1 MDAHTKFLTPDA
13 VRATFEI
20 VQQAIHSSRPKRALT
35 SVEVNADKAIAIF
48 LFCAGFGFA
57 LLLCLFVIH
66 HFWSIPVLATLALGV
81 AVGTEISGLLSLVAI
96 VVQAIP
102 MLNRIRKRPAGPILE
117 LASVDIDRLLPHCN
131 DLMRFSLPELAYV
144 REHISHQRDAF
155 DNRRGRLIG
164 QLDKVGTFPALA
176 TLGISVVKL
185 MQDQHIALNNS
196 IVWTIAGSL
205 AAFYLLSLL
214 LADTSDKLTQAI
226 GLLNFVIDNHPG
238 KGADE

>member
-1 MDAHTKFLTPDA
+1 MDANTKFLAPEA

-20 VQQAIHSSRPKRALT
+20 VRRAIQSNRPKRTLT
-35 SVEVNADKAIAIF
+35 PVEVNADKAIAIF

-57 LLLCLFVIH
+57 SLLCLYMIH
-66 HFWSIPVLATLALGV
+66 HFWPTPVLATLALGV
-81 AVGTEISGLLSLVAI
+81 AISVEIASLLSLIA
-96 VVQAIP
+96 VVIQAIP
-102 MLNRIRKRPAGPILE
+102 MLNRIRKKPVGPILE
-117 LASVDIDRLLPHCN
+117 LASVDIDRLLPYCN

-196 IVWTIAGSL
+196 IIWTIAGSL

-226 GLLNFVIDNHPG
+226 GLLNFVIDNHPE
-238 KGADE
+238 KGNDE